1 MPEIVG
7 REPELAELYAF
18 VEELP
23 SGPCALVMEGEAGI
37 GKTTLWE
44 AAIARAERNGM
55 RVLRCRPAESEARMA
70 HSGWMDLFRGVGDAD
85 LDRLPEP
92 QRAAVEVALLRS
104 APSGRT
110 ADPRAVSAGTLGVL
124 RSLSERSPVLIAI
137 DDQQWLDRESVLLVE
152 YCARRLDDEPVGFLA
167 CGRLIEGRSDPIHL
181 GAALREKRFRHVA
194 IHALPPSA
202 IGLLLVARFGLT
214 LPYPTIRRIHEA
226 VGGNPLYAI
235 EVGRA
240 MQESG
245 DRTGHEIP
253 VPADVRG
260 LVRSRIARLDVG
272 AREVVEVSSA
282 CARPSVAILA
292 SMLGEDAVLRR
303 LAEAETAGILASEH
317 EVVRFVHPLFAA
329 AAYSAMSRA
338 RRRTVHRRLA
348 SVVSDAEERAHHLAL
363 GSEPPD
369 QRVAATLEVE
379 AERTAGRGAPIAAAE
394 LFEEAA
400 RFTSPDRADTIGGLM
415 MRASD
420 QHFLAGGHERAV
432 ELVEEWLAVAH
443 PGPDRASALLRL
455 GRLLFYRDLH
465 RAAEVLTAAEAE
477 DAPPSIQSQVHVQ
490 ATWVARDLLDL
501 DDAVRHAEV
510 AVRLAEEARDDEAF
524 VCAVGA
530 LCAALQCSGTPVD
543 RELLDRAVALEGSV
557 RLLTPTDGAR
567 WILGGELWTSG
578 RYEEGRRIYEDIL
591 ATARAHGD
599 EMSLTDMLLNLGE
612 LEASAGNWDAALAY
626 WREMYEFDLQIGYPA
641 AVPAC
646 RLATIEAHRGHL
658 EEAHRHVAD
667 ALASV
672 RAHAEQFGGLRE
684 FDAIV
689 ARGTVDLVAGDLEGS
704 ARYLE
709 DARDRLIASGIRDPW
724 AVWPVVADLSE
735 VLVELG
741 RADEAE
747 WLLCSVEAMPSDTH
761 ALVLA
766 GRARG
771 LLAAARGAPGEA
783 IDELEAALE
792 HARAFDAPFDRA
804 RTLLVLGTVRRHAKL
819 KSAAREALQSA
830 RAIFEWLGAAP
841 WVDRVDAELASIG
854 GRRTALAGQ
863 LTPTEERVARLAAAG
878 RTNREIADSLF
889 LSVRTVESH
898 LSHSYA
904 KLGVRSRTEL
914 ALTGVPPDDAT

>member
-7 REPELAELYAF
+7 REAELAESYAF
-18 VEELP
+18 IEELP
-23 SGPCALVMEGEAGI
+23 SGPRALVLEGEAGI

-44 AAIARAERNGM
+44 AAIARAERSGI

-70 HSGWMDLFRGVGDAD
+70 YSGWMDLFRDVGHVE
-85 LDRLPEP
+85 LDGLPEP
-92 QRAAVEVALLRS
+92 QRSALDVALLRS
-104 APSGRT
+104 APSRKR

-124 RSLSERSPVLIAI
+124 RSLSERSPILIAI
-137 DDQQWLDRESVLLVE
+137 DDQQWLDRESAFLVE
-152 YCARRLDDEPVGFLA
+152 YCARRLGDEPVGFLA
-167 CGRLIEGRSDPIHL
+167 CGRLIEGRSDPLHL
-181 GAALREKRFRHVA
+181 RAALRDERFRHVA

-202 IGLLLVARFGLT
+202 IGSLLVARFGVT

-240 MQESG
+240 MQESC
-245 DRTGHEIP
+245 DWTDHEIP
-253 VPADVRG
+253 VPADVRD
-260 LVRSRIARLDVG
+260 LVRSRIAGLDAG
-272 AREVVEVSSA
+272 AREIVEISSA

-292 SMLGEDAVLRR
+292 SMLGGDAALRH
-303 LAEAETAGILASEH
+303 LADAESAEILVSEH
-317 EVVRFVHPLFAA
+317 DVVRFVHPLFAA
-329 AAYSAMSRA
+329 AAYSAMSTA
-338 RRRTVHRRLA
+338 RRCTVHRRLA
-348 SVVSDAEERAHHLAL
+348 SAIPDAEERAHHLAL

-369 QRVAATLEVE
+369 ETVAATLEAE

-400 RFTSPDRADTIGGLM
+400 RFTSPDRADTIGHLM

-432 ELVEEWLAVAH
+432 ELVEECLAVVH

-455 GRLLFYRDLH
+455 GRLLFYRDLP
-465 RAAEVLTAAEAE
+465 RAAEVLGEAEAE
-477 DAPPSIQSQVHVQ
+477 DAPPAIQSQVHVL

-501 DDAVRHAEV
+501 DDAVRHAEA
-510 AVRLAEEARDDEAF
+510 AVRLADEARDDEAF

-530 LCAALQCSGTPVD
+530 LCAAQEYSGTPVD
-543 RELLDRAVALEGSV
+543 RELLDRAVVLEGSV

-567 WILGGELWTSG
+567 WILAGELWTSG

-612 LEASAGNWDAALAY
+612 LEATAGNWDAALEY

-646 RLATIEAHRGHL
+646 RLATIEAHRGDL
-658 EEAHRHVAD
+658 DDADRHVAE

-672 RAHAEQFGGLRE
+672 RTHAEQFRGLRE

-689 ARGTVDLVAGDLEGS
+689 ARGTVDLVAGDLEDA
-704 ARYLE
+704 ARCLE
-709 DARDRLIASGIRDPW
+709 DAHDRLMASRIREPW
-724 AVWPVVADLSE
+724 TVWRLVADLCE
-735 VLVELG
+735 ILVELG

-747 WLLCSVEAMPSDTH
+747 GVLHSVEAMPSDIY
-761 ALVLA
+761 ALGLA

-771 LLAAARGAPGEA
+771 LLAAARGDHAGA
-783 IDELEAALE
+783 ADELEAALE
-792 HARAFDAPFDRA
+792 HARAVDAPFERA

-819 KSAAREALQSA
+819 KSAARETLQAA
-830 RAIFEWLGAAP
+830 RAIFERVGAAP

-854 GRRTALAGQ
+854 GRRPPPAGQ
-863 LTPTEERVARLAAAG
+863 LTPTEGRVARLAAAG
-878 RTNREIADSLF
+878 RTNREIAGSLF

-898 LSHSYA
+898 LSHAYA

-914 ALTGVPPDDAT
+914 AAVLDPLEGSA